1 MKNFLVSNL
10 VIFLALNVNF
20 SLAQDLGSKG
30 TSYSIGPD
38 ARAQFRQAIVE
49 KYSGNEIKRFWLN
62 YAKKSIEEI
71 KNPKPLQ
78 GITSEYTL
86 RSQLFDIKYLID
98 HDYVD
103 AHNRII
109 VHKGTLIEP
118 LKISNLKYS
127 LLFIDG
133 RDQHQ
138 IDYALSLIKKTPIKI
153 VLTAGSAYELRVKYQ
168 GFSWMGRSH
177 VPFYFDQRK
186 MIIDQL
192 YKLYQIN
199 ITTVPAMVSQSKNQL
214 RVDWGFLN

>member
-1 MKNFLVSNL
+1 MKFH
-10 VIFLALNVNF
+10 VN
-20 SLAQDLGSKG
+20 SLIIILLWTVNCCLAQDLGTRG
-30 TSYSIGPD
+30 ATYPIGPD
-38 ARAQFRQAIVE
+38 ARAQFKQTIE
-49 KYSGNEIKRFWLN
+49 DKYSSNEIKRFWVN
-62 YAKKSIEEI
+62 YAKKSVVDI

-86 RSQLFDIKYLID
+86 RSQLFEIKYLVD

-109 VHKGTLIEP
+109 VRKGTLIEP

-133 RDQHQ
+133 RDQLQ
-138 IDYALSLIKKTPIKI
+138 IDYALSLIKKTPLKI
-153 VLTAGSAYELRVKYQ
+153 VLTAGSAYELRIKYQ
-168 GFSWMGRSH
+168 GLIWMGAKH

-192 YKLYQIN
+192 SKLYQIN